1 MLRAGWR
8 TRKAVVGMRH
18 RAAVALILGGL
29 VATLTATAA
38 PAKEERRPYALP
50 AIQLTTDIN
59 PVRIHNQPQVLVDP
73 TDANRVVV
81 LETDAS
87 TGNCSLHVSTD
98 RGRTWSARDSKP
110 MPAQYSSCF
119 RPSYGPY
126 IDAEF
131 GIDGTLYISAAA
143 NNLGPPF
150 VPYVA
155 RSTDLGDTW
164 QITMLATAEEKEWRK
179 YDGSTVRALENYQ
192 ATRIAVS
199 PVDKNVVIAG
209 YAYFGRGNSYN
220 DFPPRGSIFISTD
233 GGITFG
239 ARIDPFAQGFP
250 AEKGGIDYPS
260 IVVDKNRTIY
270 VFSKE
275 RPPGSTAQ
283 PPPGHRIHL
292 AKSTDAGKTWTTSL
306 IDESPCAFC
315 ITPPTAS
322 IDPDTGVLYVVIE
335 RTEVAEGTD
344 RNIWFI
350 RSADGGAPWSER
362 VRLNDDET
370 QGRQF
375 GANQYHP
382 GITVAPN
389 GRITVAW
396 HDFRNDIL
404 YNTDT
409 KGARFSNPDET
420 YWDVYSTYS
429 TDGGLTWAPNIRV
442 SDRSMNRKAGFT
454 TNDQVL
460 FGPMGIASNDDEAYV
475 AWGDSRSGTPDKPVE
490 DAYFSAVVFEAPGTD
505 AGTSP
510 AVWALA
516 GAAGALA
523 IAGLLMVLVT
533 VANRRRDRVGPPVR
547 TVEPERA
554 SANQA

>member
-1 MLRAGWR
+1 
-8 TRKAVVGMRH
+8 VGMRL
-18 RAAVALILGGL
+18 RAMAAVTAGGL
-29 VATLTATAA
+29 IATTTATAA
-38 PAKEERRPYALP
+38 PAADEKQPYALP

-73 TDANRVVV
+73 TDDKRVVV

-87 TGNCSLHVSTD
+87 TGNCALHVSVD
-98 RGRTWSARDSKP
+98 RGRTWAIRESRP
-110 MPAQYSSCF
+110 MPAQYKSCF

-131 GIDGTLYISAAA
+131 GIDGTLYVSGAAS
-143 NNLGPPF
+143 NLGPPF

-179 YDGSTVRALENYQ
+179 YDGTTNRALENYQ
-192 ATRIAVS
+192 ATRMAVS
-199 PVDKNVVIAG
+199 PVDKSVVIAG

-220 DFPPRGSIFISTD
+220 DYPPRGSIFISTD
-233 GGITFG
+233 GGTTFG
-239 ARIDPFAQGFP
+239 PRVDPWAQGFP
-250 AEKGGIDYPS
+250 AEKGGTDYPS
-260 IVVDKNRTIY
+260 IVIDKNRTIY
-270 VFSKE
+270 VFDKE

-283 PPPGHRIHL
+283 PPPGHRMHL
-292 AKSTDAGKTWTTSL
+292 AKSTDGGKTWATSM
-306 IDESPCAFC
+306 IDETPCAFC
-315 ITPPTAS
+315 ITPPTAT
-322 IDPDTGVLYVVIE
+322 IDPETGALYVVLE

-344 RNIWFI
+344 RNIFFI
-350 RSADGGAPWSER
+350 RSTDGGATWSER
-362 VRLNDDET
+362 VQLNDDEKL
-370 QGRQF
+370 GRQF

-404 YNTDT
+404 YNSET

-420 YWDVYSTYS
+420 YWDVYSTSS
-429 TDGGLTWAPNIRV
+429 TDAGLTWSPNLRV

-454 TNDQVL
+454 TNDQIL
-460 FGPMGIASNDDEAYV
+460 FGPMGIASTDDEAYI
-475 AWGDSRSGTPDKPVE
+475 AWGDSRAGTPEKPVE
-490 DAYFSAVVFEAPGTD
+490 DAYLSTVVYDTPSTD

-523 IAGLLMVLVT
+523 VAGLLMVVVT
-533 VANRRRDRVGPPVR
+533 AANRRRNTAGPPVR
-547 TVEPERA
+547 TEVAERE